1 MKQLFFLLFGTFLS
15 AHPHCFIDVHPT
27 LNKDSLTIR
36 WVLDEMSSQMMIM
49 DYDSDGNG
57 KFSEAESKLL
67 FEDTFKSLI
76 KYEYYTYFYSGS
88 KQIATPEVTS
98 FLATIEN
105 YQLNYYF
112 TLPLPDMVS
121 SIEFFDDE
129 LFTAYIL
136 EKDFITVSDTDK
148 KVSLKKLDGDRT
160 FGYKLELK

>member
-1 MKQLFFLLFGTFLS
+1 MASLLS

-27 LNKDSLTIR
+27 VNKDSLTIR

-67 FEDTFKSLI
+67 FDDTFKSLI
-76 KYEYYTYFYSGS
+76 KYDYYTHFYSGS
-88 KQIATPEVTS
+88 KKVATPEVSS

-112 TLPLPDMVS
+112 TLPLPNKVT

-136 EKDFITVSDTDK
+136 EEDFISVSDTNK
-148 KVSLKKLDGDRT
+148 KVSLKKLTGDRT